1 MKFSR
6 TKITIL
12 ANTFTMKALSMLI
25 IIIWRIIFVST
36 SSMLPSMAISGEILE
51 TYKPEGG
58 FSCIASYFMCND
70 SILCVAQ
77 HLNCNQEPDCYDG
90 SDEWNCDDQSVDL
103 FYDHLFR
110 KNIGALTDD
119 IPWGQCDYSFLEY
132 PDLNSTCKCKLKEVH
147 CQFQGLTRIP
157 SPLPSS
163 GISLLELSGNRFAT
177 LDSAFLENLPPSQK
191 LTLKHCS
198 IREVKS
204 LAFQRFKD
212 DFVDILYLDQNQIE
226 ILPNFLFPEGTKLT
240 VLILASNRI
249 FEIQSFAFASLQ
261 HLIELDLRD
270 NRLAVLTEA
279 VLAPLINLQILFLN
293 GNRLTTLTSGMLPH
307 LKNLITLSLADNQI
321 RRVSKNAL
329 NLPSLEHLFLSGN
342 HLIQIDNDTFYLLPN
357 LTGLNLNNNQI
368 EGFQLNAFNGIE
380 NLTSLYLSGNP
391 FKTIDQRV
399 LHNLTHLQH
408 IYFSWFH
415 LCRAA
420 MYVRV
425 CEPRGDG
432 ISSDKHLLDN
442 PVLRGSVWVMAA
454 VGIVGNLLVLFG
466 PLALGSRGLSCH
478 IEHTIYLRHLAASDL
493 LMGIY
498 LAIIA
503 TADIAFRGEYL
514 LHEEDWRHSGTCS
527 LCGFLSTLSCLSSTL
542 FLTLITWDRLVS
554 VTRPLLP
561 RPPSRA
567 RAIVRLGLLW
577 LTAITL
583 AAAPLFGID
592 YFGKNFYGSNGVCLS
607 LHIHIPKD
615 KGWEWS
621 AAIFIVANTV
631 SLVFIGTSY
640 MKMLSAIRSSGSAMR
655 SSQSGREN
663 VVARRFAI
671 IVATNCAC
679 WLPVIIV
686 KIAALAGVQ
695 ISPSLYAWLAVL
707 VLPVNSALNPVLYTL
722 TAAAFK
728 QQLTKFVYS
737 LPCGAGIDS
746 RSQNGFESALSISL
760 GHNYPQQ
767 SSKKHLLQRRNTLS
781 TITSTCGKKGTSV

>member
-1 MKFSR
+1 MR
-6 TKITIL
+6 I
-12 ANTFTMKALSMLI
+12 LSMLI
-25 IIIWRIIFVST
+25 IIICRIVFVSA
-36 SSMLPSMAISGEILE
+36 SSMLPSMSISGEILE
-51 TYKPEGG
+51 IYKPEGSS
-58 FSCIASYFMCND
+58 SCIASYFMCND
-70 SILCVAQ
+70 SMLCVAQ
-77 HLNCNQEPDCYDG
+77 HLNCNEYADCYDG
-90 SDEWNCDDQSVDL
+90 SDEWDCIDQAADS
-103 FYDHLFR
+103 FYDHFYR
-110 KNIGALTDD
+110 KNLKALTDD

-132 PDLNSTCKCKLKEVH
+132 PDLNSTCKCKMKEVH
-147 CQFQGLTRIP
+147 CQFQGLTTIP
-157 SPLPSS
+157 PTLPVH
-163 GISLLELSGNRFAT
+163 GISLLELTGNRFLT
-177 LDSAFLENLPPSQK
+177 LDDIFLENLPPSQK
-191 LTLKHCS
+191 LVLKHCS
-198 IREVKS
+198 IHEVKS
-204 LAFQRFKD
+204 LAFRRFKE
-212 DFVDILYLDQNQIE
+212 DFVDVLYLDQNQIE

-240 VLILASNRI
+240 VLNLAGNRI
-249 FEIQSFAFASLQ
+249 FEIQSFAFANLE

-270 NRLAVLTEA
+270 NRIAVLTEA
-279 VLAPLINLQILFLN
+279 VLAPLINLQFLYLN
-293 GNRLTTLTSGMLPH
+293 GNRLTALTSGMLPL

-342 HLIQIDNDTFYLLPN
+342 HLLQIDNETFYLLPN

-380 NLTSLYLSGNP
+380 NLTSLHLSGNP

-399 LHNLTHLQH
+399 LQNLTHLQH
-408 IYFSWFH
+408 IYFTWFH

-454 VGIVGNLLVLFG
+454 VGVVGNLLVLFG
-466 PLALGSRGLSCH
+466 PLALGTRGLACH

-498 LAIIA
+498 LTIIA

-514 LHEEDWRHSGTCS
+514 IHEEDWRHSSTCS
-527 LCGFLSTLSCLSSTL
+527 LCGFLSTLSCQSSTL
-542 FLTLITWDRLVS
+542 LLTLVTWDRLVS

-567 RAIVRLGLLW
+567 RAIIRLGLLW

-583 AAAPLFGID
+583 AAAPLSRVN
-592 YFGKNFYGSNGVCLS
+592 YFGENFYGSNGVCLS
-607 LHIHIPKD
+607 LHIHIPYD

-621 AAIFIVANTV
+621 AAIFIVVNTV

-640 MKMLSAIRSSGSAMR
+640 VKMLRAIRSSGSAMR
-655 SSQSGREN
+655 SSLSGREN

-671 IVATNCAC
+671 IVATDCAC
-679 WLPVIIV
+679 WLPVIVV

-722 TAAAFK
+722 TTAAFK
-728 QQLTKFVYS
+728 QQLNKFVYS
-737 LPCGAGIDS
+737 LPCGTGVDS

-760 GHNYPQQ
+760 GHNYTQQ
-767 SSKKHLLQRRNTLS
+767 SSKKHLLQRRNTQS
-781 TITSTCGKKGTSV
+781 TMTSTCGNKKGTLV